1 MNLEGD
7 KRQMSRQLELPWED
21 RGEAPSVPRSDES
34 PTAVQ
39 GTERPGADGLMRAA
53 LTRANM
59 KAALRRVKKNRG
71 SPGVDGM
78 TVDELLPYLW
88 EHWEEIKSSLLD
100 GSYRPSPVKR
110 QEIPK
115 SGGGIRELGIPTVLD
130 RLIQQALLQVLQPQ
144 FDPTFSE
151 HSHGFRPGRSA
162 HGAIR
167 EAQRY
172 VQEGRRIVV
181 DVDLERFFDR
191 VNHDVLMGKL
201 SKRIADKAVLGLIRR
216 YLQSGVMVNGVRM
229 ERWEGTPQGGPLSP
243 LLANVLLDEVD
254 KELEKRGHAFV
265 RYADDGRVF
274 VRSRR
279 AGERVLDHLRKLYGK
294 LHLRI
299 NEAKS
304 AVAPVWDRGF
314 LGYSMWVAPGKVVRL
329 RVAKK
334 ALDKMRGR
342 VRQITG
348 RQGGRSMTAVIG
360 ELRSYLT
367 GWRNYFGL
375 AGTPRIFA
383 TLDQWVRRRLR
394 ALQLKQWKRGRTVF
408 RELRA
413 RGASVRVAAEVAAQA
428 RRWWWN
434 ACHRVHLIL
443 RNSHFEEL
451 GLPRLAR

>member
-7 KRQMSRQLELPWED
+7 KRQMSRQLELPWEG

-39 GTERPGADGLMRAA
+39 GTKRPGADDLMGKVLER
-53 LTRANM
+53 RSM
-59 KAALRRVKKNRG
+59 QAALRRVKKNRG

-78 TVDELLPYLW
+78 TVEELLPYLW

-100 GSYRPSPVKR
+100 GTYPPSPVRRK
-110 QEIPK
+110 EIPK
-115 SGGGIRELGIPTVLD
+115 SDGGVRELGIPTVLD
-130 RLIQQALLQVLQPQ
+130 RLIQQ
-144 FDPTFSE
+144 
-151 HSHGFRPGRSA
+151 
-162 HGAIR
+162 
-167 EAQRY
+167 
-172 VQEGRRIVV
+172 
-181 DVDLERFFDR
+181 
-191 VNHDVLMGKL
+191 GKL
-201 SKRIADKAVLGLIRR
+201 AKRIGDKRILGLIRR
-216 YLQSGVMVNGVRM
+216 YLRSGVMANGVHM

-254 KELEKRGHAFV
+254 RELEKRGHAFV

-279 AGERVLDHLRKLYGK
+279 AGERVMAHLRGLYGA

-299 NEAKS
+299 NESKS
-304 AVAPVWDRGF
+304 AVAPVWDRDF

-334 ALDKMRGR
+334 ALDKMKGR

-348 RQGGRSMTAVIG
+348 RQGGRSMSSVIR
-360 ELRSYLT
+360 ELRSYLL
-367 GWRNYFGL
+367 GWRTYFGL
-375 AGTPRIFA
+375 ATTPRIFA
-383 TLDQWVRRRLR
+383 DLDQWIRRRLR
-394 ALQLKQWKRGRTVF
+394 ALQLKQWKRGRTIF

-413 RGASVRVAAEVAAQA
+413 RGASVRVAAEVAAHA

-434 ACHRVHLIL
+434 ACRGVHTIL
-443 RNSHFEEL
+443 RNSHFDEL
-451 GLPRLAR
+451 DLPRLAK

>member
-1 MNLEGD
+1 
-7 KRQMSRQLELPWED
+7 MSRQLELPWEG

-34 PTAVQ
+34 PAAVQ
-39 GTERPGADGLMRAA
+39 GTERPGADGLMEKVLER
-53 LTRANM
+53 RNM
-59 KAALRRVKKNRG
+59 QAALRRVKKNRG

-78 TVDELLPYLW
+78 TVEELMPYLW
-88 EHWEEIKSSLLD
+88 GHWEEIKSGLLD
-100 GSYRPSPVKR
+100 GSYQPSPVKR

-115 SGGGIRELGIPTVLD
+115 GSGGTRELGIPTVLD

-181 DVDLERFFDR
+181 DVDLESFFDR

-201 SKRIADKAVLGLIRR
+201 AKRIADRRVLVLIRA
-216 YLQSGVMVNGVRM
+216 YLRSGVMVHGVRI

-254 KELEKRGHAFV
+254 RELEKRGHAFV

-274 VRSRR
+274 VRSKR
-279 AGERVLDHLRKLYGK
+279 AGERVLEHLRAMYGR

-304 AVAPVWDRGF
+304 AVAPATQRDF
-314 LGYSMWVAPGKVVRL
+314 LGYGLWDGPGRQVRL
-329 RVAKK
+329 RVSKK
-334 ALDKMRGR
+334 ALGKMKDR

-348 RQGGRSMTAVIG
+348 RQGGRSLPQVVG
-360 ELRSYLT
+360 ELRSYLM

-375 AGTPRIFA
+375 ASTPRIFA
-383 TLDQWVRRRLR
+383 DLDQWIRRRLR

-413 RGASVRVAAEVAAQA
+413 RGASVRIAAEVAAQT

-443 RNSHFEEL
+443 RNSHFEDL
-451 GLPRLAR
+451 GLPRLAK

>member
-1 MNLEGD
+1 
-7 KRQMSRQLELPWED
+7 
-21 RGEAPSVPRSDES
+21 
-34 PTAVQ
+34 
-39 GTERPGADGLMRAA
+39 
-53 LTRANM
+53 
-59 KAALRRVKKNRG
+59 
-71 SPGVDGM
+71 
-78 TVDELLPYLW
+78 
-88 EHWEEIKSSLLD
+88 
-100 GSYRPSPVKR
+100 
-110 QEIPK
+110 
-115 SGGGIRELGIPTVLD
+115 VLD
-130 RLIQQALLQVLQPQ
+130 RLIQQALLQVLQPI

-201 SKRIADKAVLGLIRR
+201 ARKIGDRRILGLIRR
-216 YLQSGVMVNGVRM
+216 YLRSGVMVHGVHM
-229 ERWEGTPQGGPLSP
+229 ERWEGTPQGGPISP

-279 AGERVLDHLRKLYGK
+279 AGERVMKHLRRLYGN

-299 NEAKS
+299 NESKS
-304 AVAPVWDRGF
+304 AVAPVWTRDF

-329 RVAKK
+329 RVAQK
-334 ALDKMRGR
+334 ALGKMKSR

-375 AGTPRIFA
+375 AATPRIFA
-383 TLDQWVRRRLR
+383 DLDEWIRRRLR
-394 ALQLKQWKRGRTVF
+394 ALQLKQWKRGRTTF

-413 RGASVRVAAEVAAQA
+413 RGASVRTAAKVASGT

-434 ACHRVHLIL
+434 ACHWLHLIL
-443 RNSHFEEL
+443 RNSHFDEL